1 MVGNSQRK
9 AWEVGKLGTLGRRKQ
24 KNMARATS
32 VCVLLVAVVLCAL
45 CVAENVAEDKVRIIC
60 LN

>member
-1 MVGNSQRK
+1 
-9 AWEVGKLGTLGRRKQ
+9 
-24 KNMARATS
+24 MARATS

-45 CVAENVAEDKVRIIC
+45 CVAENVAEDKVGIIC